1 MLLRV
6 KKRETE
12 IVPFAEIVTGNPLRI
27 HALDVIAVK
36 YQKLIS
42 DGGAV
47 SSVSAADAIA
57 DM

>member
-1 MLLRV
+1 M
-6 KKRETE
+6 
-12 IVPFAEIVTGNPLRI
+12 
-27 HALDVIAVK
+27 HAMDVIAVK

-57 DM
+57 DK

>member
-1 MLLRV
+1 MHASK
-6 KKRETE
+6 KKRET
-12 IVPFAEIVTGNPLRI
+12 EIVTGNPLRM

-36 YQKLIS
+36 CQKLIS

-57 DM
+57 DK

>member
-12 IVPFAEIVTGNPLRI
+12 IVTEIRCVL
-27 HALDVIAVK
+27 HAMDVIAVK

-57 DM
+57 DK